1 MTIRIVCSGT
11 FDVLHTGHVEYLKK
25 AKALAR
31 DSVLIVI
38 VARDDNSFEIKKKR
52 PKNNEN
58 VRLERI
64 KALDFVDEAVLGFE
78 LDKIIDRVISLKPDI
93 IALGYDQ
100 WAGEDWLREELRKR
114 GVEVR
119 IVRMGEFE
127 RNLHETI

>member
-1 MTIRIVCSGT
+1 MTTRIVCSGT

-78 LDKIIDRVISLKPDI
+78 LDKIIDRVVSLKPDI